1 MSNADGQ
8 RDRVLA
14 ISLLVALLML
24 LYLLFVHWPL
34 VMPHLQLREQLIE
47 LRDQEARLRATA
59 QQQPALQARL
69 GEVAA
74 AEAKNPG
81 FLPEESFDLAT
92 AGLMQRLE
100 SVVGAST
107 TETDRC
113 QVVNKTPYKSR
124 EKERFERVTV
134 KVRMRCEVEEFASV
148 LHEIE
153 GGSPLLFVGDLNM
166 ISRRPTFNR
175 RLNRPPQ
182 RGYLDISFDLYGYL
196 HQRSDADG

>member
-1 MSNADGQ
+1 MSAADGR

-14 ISLLVALLML
+14 ISLVVAALML
-24 LYLLFVHWPL
+24 VYLLFVHWPL
-34 VMPHLQLREQLIE
+34 VMPHLALREELIT
-47 LRDQEARLRATA
+47 LRDQEASLRATA
-59 QQQPALQARL
+59 AQQPTLQARL
-69 GEVAA
+69 AEVAA
-74 AEAKNPG
+74 AEARNPG
-81 FLPEESFDLAT
+81 FLAEDSFDLAT

-100 SVVGAST
+100 LVVSAST
-107 TETDRC
+107 TEADRC

-134 KVRMRCEVEEFASV
+134 KVRMRCEVEEFANV

-153 GGSPLLFVGDLNM
+153 GGSPQLFVGDLNM

-182 RGYLDISFDLYGYL
+182 RGYVDISFDLYGYL

>member
-1 MSNADGQ
+1 MSRTDAR

-14 ISLLVALLML
+14 VSLLVAALML
-24 LYLLFVHWPL
+24 VYLLFVHWPL
-34 VMPHLQLREQLIE
+34 VMPHLALRDELIA
-47 LRDQEARLRATA
+47 LRDQEASLRATA
-59 QQQPALQARL
+59 AQQPALQARL
-69 GEVAA
+69 AEVAE
-74 AEAKNPG
+74 AELRNPG
-81 FLPEESFDLAT
+81 FLAEESFDLAT

-100 SVVGAST
+100 SVVAAST
-107 TETDRC
+107 TDSDRC

-134 KVRMRCEVEEFASV
+134 KVRMRCEVEEFSNV

-153 GGSPLLFVGDLNM
+153 GGSPQLFVGDVNM

-175 RLNRPPQ
+175 RINQAPQ